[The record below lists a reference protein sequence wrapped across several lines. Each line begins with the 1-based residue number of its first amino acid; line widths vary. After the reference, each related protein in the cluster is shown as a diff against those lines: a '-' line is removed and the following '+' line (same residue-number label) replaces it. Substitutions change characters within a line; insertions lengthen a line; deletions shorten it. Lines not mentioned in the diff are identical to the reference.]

1 MFSEGELVRW
11 YRLYDDVA
19 IVRETGL
26 GVVIEKRV
34 HFYGEYEMIVYVVHK
49 NKENQTKYVYYKA
62 ATNKCRIPRLFNFL
76 SFI

>member
-49 NKENQTKYVYYKA
+49 NKENQTETFEEYCLQKLKENENE
-62 ATNKCRIPRLFNFL
+62 TKTK
-76 SFI
+76 